1 MENMI
6 EVDTI
11 ETLKQANDEL
21 RAVINVLSAQ
31 LDSSYE
37 VIDKLKDEVE
47 KYHTLSDLMTGGKI
61 KAEKR
66 MMDMQAR
73 CSKKI
78 KAADDW
84 VNTKETWTMLS
95 GMIIGFVTCG
105 IVSLLIFTHLR
116 GWW

>member
-6 EVDTI
+6 EIDNI
-11 ETLKQANDEL
+11 ETLKQTCDEL
-21 RAVINVLSAQ
+21 KADNLALIAERSRL
-31 LDSSYE
+31 LK
-37 VIDKLKDEVE
+37 VIDRLKDEAD
-47 KYHTLSDLMTGGKI
+47 KYHALSDLMTGGKI
-61 KAEKR
+61 RAEKK

-84 VNTKETWTMLS
+84 VNAKETWTMLI

-105 IVSLLIFTHLR
+105 IVAFLIFSHLR